1 VTDELEE
8 QVRSSFARRAGQLSP
23 RTVSADL
30 VIARARRAARVRHA
44 TQLVVSMAVV
54 AALALAGLDVL
65 RWTALPVPPGPS
77 LTTTPVPVRSLGL
90 TLLSGRTV
98 QLPDGSRVVLHL
110 PPDVTA
116 TLVRR
121 AAGGWLVSDNGA
133 MWWSPD
139 TGAAQPVQQVVGDRN
154 AMISAD
160 GSRLII
166 DDASGLS
173 TYRLPDMHL
182 EKRISPSSPSYPR
195 IPAAPTVPWEALIGL
210 AGDVALIQVSGSTS
224 SGAETAIAW
233 NFVRGT
239 AVLSGLASVH
249 ILAVSP
255 GGTVLRR
262 TGPDGTATPGGGRG
276 QVTPDG
282 AECIRTVGID
292 EALAPVPGGV
302 CGPAAVGLDE
312 AVISP
317 DSDWI
322 MARAT
327 DAAIPVGEAPS
338 PPPVYFMS
346 AYPLSRYVLIRTNA
360 LDAGSY
366 DPVLLPADVNRI
378 YGWISPNSVLVSR
391 SVSRSVDVQNATK
404 LYVCGLDA
412 TCAPVALP
420 SDLPNAV
427 PMLPP
432 LPSP

>member
-8 QVRSSFARRAGQLSP
+8 QVRSSLARRAGQLSP
-23 RTVSADL
+23 RTVSADP

-65 RWTALPVPPGPS
+65 RWTASPLPPGPS
-77 LTTTPVPVRSLGL
+77 LTPTPVPARSLGL

-121 AAGGWLVSDNGA
+121 GAGGWLVSENGA

-139 TGAAQPVQQVVGDRN
+139 TGAAQPIPQVIGDRN
-154 AMISAD
+154 AMISSD

-182 EKRISPSSPSYPR
+182 ENRISPSPPAYPR
-195 IPAAPTVPWEALIGL
+195 IPFAPTVPWEAPIGL

-224 SGAETAIAW
+224 AGGETAIAW
-233 NFVRGT
+233 NFVRGS
-239 AVLSGLASVH
+239 AVPSELASVD

-255 GGTVLRR
+255 GGTVLRW

-282 AECIRTVGID
+282 AECVRTVGID

-302 CGPAAVGLDE
+302 CGPVAAGLDE

-317 DSDWI
+317 DGGWI

-338 PPPVYFMS
+338 PPPFYVMS

-378 YGWISPNSVLVSR
+378 YGWVSPSRVLVSR
-391 SVSRSVDVQNATK
+391 SVGFLNTTK

-412 TCAPVALP
+412 VCAPVTLP

-427 PMLPP
+427 PMFPP
-432 LPSP
+432 LPGP